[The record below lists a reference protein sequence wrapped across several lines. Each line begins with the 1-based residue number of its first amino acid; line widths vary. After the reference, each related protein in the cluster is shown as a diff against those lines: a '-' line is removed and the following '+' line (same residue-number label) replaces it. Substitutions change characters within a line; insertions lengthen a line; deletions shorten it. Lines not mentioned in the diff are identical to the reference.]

1 MKGKGDWVGGIG
13 GRGGGEGREVREG
26 EKGEGESRGGG
37 EGMRKWWGKV
47 RGWGWERRGR
57 GE

>member
-1 MKGKGDWVGGIG
+1 MGGIG

-57 GE
+57 RE